1 MSERITLKKGVFL
14 FSLDTEIAWGTHGNR
29 RYAFEYD
36 HVREVI
42 HRLLALAER
51 YQISMTWAVVGRLM
65 IEGDDP
71 WWHAPDVV
79 KAIRSCRVPQEIG
92 SHSFEHRL
100 DEPSCT
106 PEQMERDLVSAR
118 TVADAHGITL
128 RSFVFPKNRVK
139 HLPVLARNGFSQY
152 RGINQSWYEEFPG
165 PLRRLAHIID
175 DYLVPSA
182 PTVLPE
188 RVEGMWNIP
197 GSYFYVHRRGWAR
210 PLPIGFRV
218 RKVRAG
224 LRDAAARKRIFHLWC
239 HPFNLASD
247 PDSLLRGIEQI
258 FQDVSRLRE
267 HGLLDQMTM
276 EQCGTML
283 SLS

>member
-1 MSERITLKKGVFL
+1 MPQDVTLSKGVFI

-42 HRLLALAER
+42 HRLLALCEQ
-51 YQISMTWAVVGRLM
+51 YEISITWAIVGQLM
-65 IEGDDP
+65 VAGDHP

-79 KAIRSCRVPQEIG
+79 AAIRACTVAQEIG

-106 PEQMERDLVSAR
+106 ASEMEADLQAAR
-118 TVADAHGITL
+118 AVADAQGIAL

-139 HLPVLARNGFSQY
+139 HLDVLERNGFVSY
-152 RGINQSWYEEFPG
+152 RGANQSWYEALPR
-165 PLRRLAHIID
+165 PARRIAHVID
-175 DYLVPSA
+175 DYMVPSA

-188 RVEGMWNIP
+188 RIGGLWNIP
-197 GSYFYVHRRGWAR
+197 GSYFYVHRRGWASV
-210 PLPIGFRV
+210 LPINFRV

-224 LRDAAARKRIFHLWC
+224 LHDAAARRRVFHLWC

-247 PDSLLRGIEQI
+247 PDGLLRGIEQI
-258 FQDVSRLRE
+258 FQEVSRLRE
-267 HGLLDQMTM
+267 AGTLDQMTM
-276 EQCGTML
+276 EQFRSTL
-283 SLS
+283 PIL